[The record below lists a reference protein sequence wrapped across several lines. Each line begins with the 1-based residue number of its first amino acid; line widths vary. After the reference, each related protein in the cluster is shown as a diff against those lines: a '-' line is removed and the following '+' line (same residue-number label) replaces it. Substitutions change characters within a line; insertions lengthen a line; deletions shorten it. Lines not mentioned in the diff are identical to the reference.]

1 MATRERERES
11 KSRDAGLYGMSA
23 LMSVT
28 AWIAAAG
35 FAAMAVI
42 RLSQGL
48 PWEAVANA
56 VGGVVLAAV
65 AVRAWHEARTE

>member
-1 MATRERERES
+1 MATRERES
-11 KSRDAGLYGMSA
+11 KSRDTGCCGIPA

-56 VGGVVLAAV
+56 VGGTVLASV
-65 AVRAWHEARTE
+65 AVWAWHEARTE